1 VDPLSNAITTMMNNE
16 HRNKRSCVITPASK
30 LIGHVLRILQQ
41 NGYIGAFEFID
52 DGRSGKFI
60 VQLLGRINK
69 ISSIKPRY
77 PIQVDSLE
85 IWERKFLPAR
95 DLGLLILTTSH
106 GVLTNNDARAKH
118 VGGSLLAYVY

>member
-1 VDPLSNAITTMMNNE
+1 MMNNE

-85 IWERKFLPAR
+85 IWERKYLPAR

-106 GVLTNNDARAKH
+106 GVLTNNDAKAQH